1 MDWDTL
7 VGALGVLGILVGALG
22 ALVSLGTNALAAPA
36 GYTVA
41 AAGATLAVGWGVV
54 AVVALVGAGSAAT
67 KTTPYW

>member
-1 MDWDTL
+1 MDWDTP
-7 VGALGVLGILVGALG
+7 VGALAVLGLLAGALG
-22 ALVSLGTNALAAPA
+22 ALVTLGTNTLTDPA

-41 AAGATLAVGWGVV
+41 SAGATLAFGWGVV